1 MESEPQ
7 VTLTVVP
14 SLTAAGFQLSASL
27 RGAGDVTIVVVV
39 FLPHLL
45 MNGADGD
52 GRRVRICGGARRR
65 LTPDNVLMFS
75 ITGCKSR

>member
-1 MESEPQ
+1 M
-7 VTLTVVP
+7 TLTVVP
-14 SLTAAGFQLSASL
+14 SLTAAGFQLSGSL
-27 RGAGDVTIVVVV
+27 RGGDDVTVVVVVV

-52 GRRVRICGGARRR
+52 GRRVRICGGARLR

>member
-1 MESEPQ
+1 M
-7 VTLTVVP
+7 TLTVVP
-14 SLTAAGFQLSASL
+14 SLTAAGFQVSASL
-27 RGAGDVTIVVVV
+27 RGGDDVTIVVV

-52 GRRVRICGGARRR
+52 GRRVRICGGAQRR

-75 ITGCKSR
+75 ITACKSR